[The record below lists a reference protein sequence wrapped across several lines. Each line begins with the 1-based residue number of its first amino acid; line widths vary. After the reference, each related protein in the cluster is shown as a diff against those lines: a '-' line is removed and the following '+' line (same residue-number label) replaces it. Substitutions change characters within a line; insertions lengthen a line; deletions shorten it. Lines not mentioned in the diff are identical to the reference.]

1 MAMNDGHGAVAAVL
15 LVTVLLTP
23 AVGYGG
29 YAAGRELRDTDARAE
44 LASSPATPSATA
56 SPTPAAASATPSPS
70 ATGTPT
76 ELSREARELASSATV
91 RLSPP
96 SGSYLGSGSIV
107 SPDGLVLTN
116 AHVAQPTAPG
126 LARVY
131 GRDVMRELD
140 PEQLVVSMTTGDG
153 PAEPTWLADV
163 VAVDGH
169 LDLAVLKISAHAD
182 GRPLPDGLSLPHV
195 PIGSVDDLARGDELT
210 VYGYP
215 ALNQGD
221 RLTVR
226 PGVVGTF
233 LPDPLGL
240 VPGERY
246 IVETTADFSGGNSG
260 GMALSND
267 GALVGV
273 PSSVF
278 TDEAE
283 QAQAHKLRAVD
294 LAQPLLTAASTG
306 APYRSPYPPQATGQ
320 EAAQDLG
327 WTDGKYC
334 NSPSSQ
340 VFDDTTPDVMGR
352 LLLTGMVDGED
363 VLMVLRD
370 GGEVVKVQVE
380 AYDPD
385 DACTAVRLPKTAP
398 EDGTVLPGAYELEV
412 LVGPDR
418 ASVLRSSVTV
428 TATGE

>member
-1 MAMNDGHGAVAAVL
+1 MATNDGRGAVAAVL
-15 LVTVLLTP
+15 LVTVLLAP
-23 AVGYGG
+23 AMGYGG
-29 YAAGRELRDTDARAE
+29 YAAGRELRDTGAPSA
-44 LASSPATPSATA
+44 LASATPSASAT
-56 SPTPAAASATPSPS
+56 STPAAASPTPSPS

-76 ELSREARELASSATV
+76 ELSREARELASRASV

-131 GRDVMRELD
+131 DTQVMRELD
-140 PEQLVVSMTTGDG
+140 PDRLVVSMTTGDG
-153 PAEPTWLADV
+153 PAEPTYLADV
-163 VAVDGH
+163 LAVDGH
-169 LDLAVLKISAHAD
+169 LDLAVLKIASFAD
-182 GRPLPDGLSLPHV
+182 GRPLPGDLQLPHV
-195 PIGSVDDLARGDELT
+195 PLGSVDDLARGDELT

-240 VPGERY
+240 VSGERY

-278 TDEAE
+278 TDEA

-294 LAQPLLTAASTG
+294 LAEPLLSAASTG
-306 APYRSPYPPQATGQ
+306 VPYRSPYPPQATGQ
-320 EAAQDLG
+320 EAAEDLG
-327 WTDGKYC
+327 WTDGEYC
-334 NSPSSQ
+334 NSPSSE
-340 VFDDTTPDVMGR
+340 VFQTSTSDVMGR
-352 LLLTGMVDGED
+352 LRLTGMADGED

-380 AYDPD
+380 AYDAD
-385 DACTAVRLPKTAP
+385 DACSAVRLPEDAP
-398 EDGTVLPGAYELEV
+398 EDGNVLPGAYELEV
-412 LVGPDR
+412 LVGPER
-418 ASVLRSSVTV
+418 VSVLRSSVLV
-428 TATGE
+428 TPPGE